1 MNKLFIHIG
10 LIAAVLLAGCYKDKG
25 NVDYKPLSK
34 VEISGI
40 ESAYTLYLGDEW
52 NVPVDIKYSLDTPE
66 EVAYLWKVNGDTIAT
81 TKDLDVVVSFP
92 LQENMTAEYVVT
104 DLSNGV
110 RTIVPFNVTVKSEFS
125 QGWMILSEQAEH
137 SVLGYFRDGDGRF
150 YEDIYS
156 AINREHLSKG
166 ASRLVEHF
174 LSPFEPS
181 VTTLTGQ
188 IFVACTE
195 GPDYSVDLDGDSFER
210 VIYTKEEFVGALPAD
225 FKPEVYESMP
235 SPETGKG
242 FDYLISNSK
251 VYTRAL
257 YDGMSFQDGLY
268 TNIPYDFNGGD
279 YKLAPA
285 ILRGNIIWGDYLLGF
300 DNVSGS
306 FVQLSDGEVLAL
318 DPGADMAGGFSMV
331 NTGLTWIDGGTV
343 AVLNDIEGTFDTYVT
358 FMKDDEGNVMVM
370 NFQVWPKMF
379 MGSLVY
385 LSMVQMPFCDT
396 DGNPVV
402 WGGDII
408 NENTHFAYCDK
419 GNRLYIASG
428 NKLYAFD
435 HSMMTLSLLKI
446 YDKPI
451 VEIGMNRLNQM
462 ELGIA
467 FDNGNGTSD
476 FGVADVSYIGGG
488 EIKHGKLYT
497 VEGKVKD
504 ILYKVGNQLLISG
517 ML

>member
-1 MNKLFIHIG
+1 MNKLFTYIG
-10 LIAAVLLAGCYKDKG
+10 LIAAVLLTGCYKDKG
-25 NVDYKPLSK
+25 NIDYKPLSEA
-34 VEISGI
+34 EISGI
-40 ESAYTLYLGDEW
+40 ESAYTLYLGDKW
-52 NVPVDIKYSLDTPE
+52 NVPVEIEYSLNIPE
-66 EVAYLWKVNGDTIAT
+66 EVAYLWKVDGDTIAT

-92 LQENMTAEYVVT
+92 LKENMTAEYVVT

-110 RTIVPFNVTVKSEFS
+110 RTIVPFTVTVKSEFS

-137 SVLGYFRDGDGRF
+137 SALGYFRDGDGRF
-150 YEDIYS
+150 YEDIYN
-156 AINREHLSKG
+156 AINQKHLSKG
-166 ASRLVEHF
+166 ASCLVEHF
-174 LSPFEPS
+174 LSPFEPT
-181 VTTLTGQ
+181 VTALTGQ
-188 IFVACTE
+188 VFVACSD

-210 VIYTKEEFVGALPAD
+210 VIYTRDEFVGGAPAD

-235 SPETGKG
+235 SMETGKG
-242 FDYLISNSK
+242 FDYLISDGK

-257 YDGMSFQDGLY
+257 YDGLSFQDGLY
-268 TNIPYDFNGGD
+268 SNIPYAYNGGN

-306 FVQLSDGEVLAL
+306 FVQLTDGEVLTL

-343 AVLNDIEGTFDTYVT
+343 AIFNDVEGTFDTYVT
-358 FMKDDEGNVMVM
+358 FMRDSDGNVNMM
-370 NFQVWPKMF
+370 YFQVMPKML
-379 MGSLVY
+379 MGSLAY
-385 LSMVQMPFCDT
+385 MSIIQMPIMDT
-396 DGNPVV
+396 EGNPVV
-402 WGGDII
+402 WGGNII
-408 NENTHFAYCDK
+408 NENTRFAYCDK
-419 GNRLYIASG
+419 GNLLYIASG
-428 NKLYAFD
+428 YNLYAFD
-435 HSMMTLSLLKI
+435 YTMMALSLLKT

-488 EIKHGKLYT
+488 EIKGGKFYT

-517 ML
+517 MN